1 MNNNEYIIYTRKSTD
16 DAESQKNSI
25 DYQIQ
30 ACTKFC
36 QNEHIPVMTD
46 SVKGFYENGIV
57 REHHS
62 GYKVNN
68 SFTISDDRTI
78 TSKVDR
84 PKFSQLMQ
92 MALQGQIK
100 GIVCL
105 CWDRISRNK
114 QDDGIIERL
123 LKMGIDIRFVQTTY
137 DKSSSG
143 ALHMDI
149 DGTFSRHYSR
159 VISEKVILANTK
171 LRNEGKCTYEAPI
184 GYLNT
189 GTSESKPLDPE
200 RCAIVKEI
208 FEKYSTGEY
217 SYTSLATWA
226 VTQGLTHKPRRK
238 RRSKDERMSGIELS
252 DMPKV
257 VAPITSKTI
266 ENMLGNPFYI
276 GKLLYK
282 GEWIDSKVH
291 QSLIDTVLFYQV
303 QAMAKKRT
311 TITHYA
317 EREFFSYRNMFK
329 CSYCNRAYSAYPQK
343 GIIYYRSK
351 CKPDCPNTCQ
361 NLNEGQLDTAIRE
374 VLAKISFTDDELVE
388 MDKIADREL
397 NKISDKRTTELS
409 ELQRRQKKVFDDLS
423 YLTKEKI
430 TMLRNE
436 IMSAPEIRDEELRL
450 RSELGEIASKID
462 VMKESAHDMLNYVL
476 QFSELAKNSLFY
488 FDNALD
494 TEKRDLICSI
504 FSELYFSHDGIKYNA
519 KEGFSALLLR
529 PDSDISYS
537 GSPGRIRTYDQSIN
551 SRLLYR

>member
-1 MNNNEYIIYTRKSTD
+1 MNNEYIIYTRKSTD
-16 DAESQKNSI
+16 DAENQKNSI

-36 QNEHIPVMTD
+36 QSEKIPVMAS

-92 MALQGQIK
+92 MALNGQIK

-159 VISEKVILANTK
+159 VISEKVILATNK
-171 LRNEGKCTYEAPI
+171 MRSEGKCTYEAPI
-184 GYLNT
+184 GYLNI
-189 GTSESKPLDPE
+189 GTSESKPFDTE
-200 RCAIVKEI
+200 RCGIVKEI
-208 FEKYSTGEY
+208 FEKYATGEY

-226 VTQGLTHKPRRK
+226 IAQGLAHKPRRK
-238 RRSKDERMSGIELS
+238 RRTKEERMNEVELS
-252 DMPKV
+252 EMPKV

-266 ENMLGNPFYI
+266 ENMLDNPFYI

-291 QSLIDTVLFYQV
+291 QPLIDTALFYQV

-317 EREFFSYRNMFK
+317 EREFFTYRNMFK
-329 CSYCNRAYSAYPQK
+329 CTHCNRAYSPYVQK
-343 GIIYYRSK
+343 GIVYYRSK
-351 CKPDCPNTCQ
+351 CKADCPNSCQ
-361 NLNEGQLDTAIRE
+361 NVNEAQFNTAIRE
-374 VLAKISFTDDELVE
+374 VLAKISFTDDELAE
-388 MDKIADREL
+388 MDKIAEKEL
-397 NKISDKRTTELS
+397 NQISDKRNTELV
-409 ELQRRQKKVFDDLS
+409 ELQRRQKKVFDDLT

-436 IMSAPEIRDEELRL
+436 IMTAPEIRDEELRL
-450 RSELGEIASKID
+450 RSELDEIASKME
-462 VMKESAHDMLNYVL
+462 VMKESAHDMFNYIL
-476 QFSELAKNSLFY
+476 QFSELVKNSVFY
-488 FDNALD
+488 FDNTLD
-494 TEKRDLICSI
+494 TERRGVVCSI
-504 FSELYFSHDGIKYNA
+504 FSELYFSDQGIKYIA

-529 PDSDISYS
+529 FETEVSYF
-537 GSPGRIRTYDQSIN
+537 GSPDRIRTYNLSVN